1 MSEEFKKCPHCGEE
15 ILAVANKCKHCGE
28 WLNNNAPA
36 PQPTVAQPV
45 TVNNSG
51 QGQPIIIK
59 QTAAKPS
66 NGLGTS
72 GFVLAIIAVC
82 IGWIPFIGWV
92 AGSILWFL
100 GFVFSF
106 VGVFRRPRGLAIA
119 GLIISLIDIFILL
132 AILGILGGAIAL

>member
-36 PQPTVAQPV
+36 PQPTVTQPV
-45 TVNNSG
+45 AVNNSG

-66 NGLGTS
+66 NGL
-72 GFVLAIIAVC
+72 
-82 IGWIPFIGWV
+82 
-92 AGSILWFL
+92 
-100 GFVFSF
+100 
-106 VGVFRRPRGLAIA
+106 
-119 GLIISLIDIFILL
+119 
-132 AILGILGGAIAL
+132 